1 MTAII
6 IFVALIGCS
15 DFKYGVYDMVMEM
28 ERRQAGLE
36 PSILKVDDFEIP
48 GGVSGQYH
56 YVHTNGASM
65 VVPITEDGKIIL
77 VNQYRYLGERESVEF
92 PCGSVKAG
100 HGYLET
106 AKLELQEETG
116 RRAGHIEEVGRFN
129 PYNGVTDEM
138 CGVFIASQL
147 EPAAAKPDAT
157 EEFELLYCS
166 AREMDAMIRKKTIW
180 DGMTLAAWTLAKHE
194 VLEILSS

>member
-1 MTAII
+1 MLKRWKTISTR
-6 IFVALIGCS
+6 VVGENPWWT
-15 DFKYGVYDMVMEM
+15 Y
-28 ERRQAGLE
+28 
-36 PSILKVDDFEIP
+36 KVDDFEIP
-48 GGVSGQYH
+48 GGISGQYH

-92 PCGSVKAG
+92 PCGSVKEG
-100 HGYLET
+100 HDYMET
-106 AKLELQEETG
+106 ARLELQEETG
-116 RRAGHIEEVGRFN
+116 CRAGRIEEVGRFN

-157 EEFELLYCS
+157 EEFELLYCTV
-166 AREMDAMIRKKTIW
+166 RELEALILEKTIW
-180 DGMTLAAWTLAKHE
+180 DGMTLAAWMLARPA
-194 VLEILSS
+194 VLERLGR